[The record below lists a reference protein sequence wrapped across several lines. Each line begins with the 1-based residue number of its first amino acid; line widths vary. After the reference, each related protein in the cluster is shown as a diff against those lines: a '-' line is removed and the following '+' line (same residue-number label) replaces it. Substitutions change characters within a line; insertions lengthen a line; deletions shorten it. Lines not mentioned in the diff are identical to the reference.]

1 MIQITDKH
9 NCCGCEACVQAC
21 PKRCISM
28 KRDAEGFLY
37 PVAEAA
43 FCVECGLCEKVCP
56 VLSQY
61 ERLEPIQV
69 LAAIN
74 KDEAVREKSS
84 SGGVFTLLA
93 EETIAKGGV
102 VFGAHFDDD
111 WQVVM
116 DAAETMEQIAS
127 FRGSKY
133 VQARVGDS
141 YARCKQYL
149 DAGREVLFTGT
160 PCQIA
165 GLHHFLRKPYE
176 NILAVE
182 IICHG
187 VPSPTV
193 WKKYL
198 GEVVSAQRAKDSL
211 KRQECTIRYDEEC
224 NKITLTFPRN
234 KNVFMRAYLSDLI
247 SRPSCSACPAKD
259 GKSHAD
265 LTLADFWG
273 IERVVPSMY
282 DDRGTSM
289 VLVHTAKGMKAI
301 PFDKVQYEECDQ
313 SVLKYNASY
322 LKSSVAHLKRSA
334 FFEAFDTTTD
344 LQLLVEEALR
354 PTFKQKM
361 EQLKHPLGL
370 AKNMIYTTLKP
381 VLKPVSNPSGG
392 GYFST
397 KEYCSKLSLSNS
409 PRITGISFR
418 DKRAGWKSY
427 SLSIEI
433 QLDG

>member
-1 MIQITDKH
+1 MIQITEKQ

-21 PKRCISM
+21 PKKCISM

-37 PVAEAA
+37 PFADHNT
-43 FCVECGLCEKVCP
+43 CIDCGLCEKVCP
-56 VLSQY
+56 VLNQY
-61 ERLEPIQV
+61 DGLEPTKV

-74 KDEAVREKSS
+74 KDEDVRAKSS

-93 EETIAKGGV
+93 EEIISNGGV
-102 VFGAHFDDD
+102 VFGACFDED

-165 GLHHFLRKPYE
+165 GLLHFLRKPYE
-176 NILAVE
+176 KLLAVE
-182 IICHG
+182 VICHG
-187 VPSPTV
+187 VPSPVV

-198 GEVVSAQRAKDSL
+198 GEVLSTQGINDRL
-211 KRQECTIRYDEEC
+211 KGQDYTIQYDKESK
-224 NKITLTFPRN
+224 KITLTFPRA
-234 KNVFMRAYLSDLI
+234 KNAFMRAYLSDLI

-265 LTLADFWG
+265 ITLADFWG
-273 IERVVPSMY
+273 IECVVPSMY

-301 PFDKVQYEECDQ
+301 PFDKLQYEESDK

-322 LKSSVAHLKRSA
+322 LKSSVAHPKRSA
-334 FFEAFDTTTD
+334 FFEALNTVTD

-381 VLKPVSNPSGG
+381 VLKPVSNPTGG
-392 GYFST
+392 GIFYEGVLF
-397 KEYCSKLSLSNS
+397 K
-409 PRITGISFR
+409 I
-418 DKRAGWKSY
+418 KS
-427 SLSIEI
+427 
-433 QLDG
+433 